1 MRKKINSADGTMN
14 TPTTNIYFPFFG
26 TPYHLILHGKFSGL
40 GNLLGLGNLGV
51 NVGPR
56 IFFLRRE
63 SDKSVMVKLHG
74 EKIEI
79 VGLFSG
85 ISTTCSFF
93 SQLRSNRC
101 VSYQV

>member
-26 TPYHLILHGKFSGL
+26 TPYHLILHGKISGL

-51 NVGPR
+51 NFGPR
-56 IFFLRRE
+56 IFCFFFLRRE

-74 EKIEI
+74 KK
-79 VGLFSG
+79 
-85 ISTTCSFF
+85 
-93 SQLRSNRC
+93 N
-101 VSYQV
+101 

>member
-51 NVGPR
+51 NFGPR
-56 IFFLRRE
+56 FFFLFLRRE
-63 SDKSVMVKLHG
+63 SDKSVMVKLQG
-74 EKIEI
+74 KKIEI
-79 VGLFSG
+79 VGLFNG
-85 ISTTCSFF
+85 ISTTCK
-93 SQLRSNRC
+93 
-101 VSYQV
+101 